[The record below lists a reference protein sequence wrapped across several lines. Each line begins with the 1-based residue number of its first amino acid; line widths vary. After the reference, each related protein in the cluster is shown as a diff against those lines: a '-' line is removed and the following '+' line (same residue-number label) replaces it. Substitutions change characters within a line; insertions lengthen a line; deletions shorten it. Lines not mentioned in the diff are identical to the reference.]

1 MGINQLFR
9 LGHFSIAMWKLPEG
23 NHSEVENEYRVYI
36 YIHAI
41 CQVNPGPLRG
51 CFASKKRN
59 GYRES
64 MPHTENEHM
73 NHDST
78 NQWTNESMNQ
88 WISESRNQWIV
99 VLPDTLARFW
109 VVYNPRFYLVFW
121 DLPTTWKLKLD
132 ASWGGKSKLTA
143 IELMSNLYITYQEK
157 TQTNKQASK
166 ERKKERNKQTWSLKH
181 IFEITYVLIYTSH
194 IQTYI
199 YIYTC
204 LNMILDL

>member
-1 MGINQLFR
+1 MGKSTISTGSFFNR
-9 LGHFSIAMWKLPEG
+9 Y
-23 NHSEVENEYRVYI
+23 VEITRGLSFWSRKRISYY
-36 YIHAI
+36 AI

-59 GYRES
+59 GYRKS
-64 MPHTENEHM
+64 MAHTENEHM

-99 VLPDTLARFW
+99 VLPDTLVRFW

-132 ASWGGKSKLTA
+132 ASWGGLFQ
-143 IELMSNLYITYQEK
+143 TYGHWIDVQPLHHIPGK
-157 TQTNKQASK
+157 TPTNKQASK
-166 ERKKERNKQTWSLKH
+166 QRKKERKKL
-181 IFEITYVLIYTSH
+181 EI
-194 IQTYI
+194 
-199 YIYTC
+199 
-204 LNMILDL
+204 